1 MSTVILDTIT
11 GKSTATTITIGSTP
25 VVSSSANSMT
35 IRGEGTQQTSI
46 QQGLAK
52 CWHLHDHAGG
62 AILDS
67 FNVTSFTDQATGHYR
82 TVIASDM
89 ASANYV
95 TTGSNVQGDTEYF
108 SCLISDGGVNTAT
121 NCDYKIVNMG
131 GSVNDNDII
140 NVVIH
145 GDLA

>member
-1 MSTVILDTIT
+1 MASELKVDKFTGVTTAGSILVT
-11 GKSTATTITIGSTP
+11 
-25 VVSSSANSMT
+25 
-35 IRGEGTQQTSI
+35 GEGNSTTTNL

-52 CWHLHDHAGG
+52 SWHLMDHAGG
-62 AILDS
+62 STLDS

-108 SCLISDGGVNTAT
+108 SCLISDGDVNTAT
-121 NCDYKIVNMG
+121 NCDYKIVNMN
-131 GSVNDNDII
+131 STVNDNDII